1 MALKILVKIFLT
13 FSPIMS
19 KGTPS
24 MGKKRVRNH
33 LLCPRC
39 GNTAY
44 HKQLRRCASCAFP
57 EAKRRTPASIKA
69 ARRSGQGTGR
79 MRFMKKVAKR
89 ARNGFAENS
98 IIAELRN

>member
-1 MALKILVKIFLT
+1 
-13 FSPIMS
+13 MS

-24 MGKKRVRNH
+24 MGKRRVRNH

-39 GNTAY
+39 GNTSY
-44 HKQLRRCASCAFP
+44 HKQLRRCSSCAFP
-57 EAKRRTPASIKA
+57 EAKRRTPASLKA

-89 ARNGFAENS
+89 ARNGFQGSS
-98 IIAELRN
+98 ITAELRN